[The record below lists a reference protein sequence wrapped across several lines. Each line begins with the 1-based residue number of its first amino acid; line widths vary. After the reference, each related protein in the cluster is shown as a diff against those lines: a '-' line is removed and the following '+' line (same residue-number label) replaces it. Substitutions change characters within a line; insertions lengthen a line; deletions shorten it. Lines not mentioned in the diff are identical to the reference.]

1 LTDTSTMQNKFDRT
15 ISNWFKSLK
24 EKYHL
29 NLINKGSF
37 AEIYSTQVTKGKF
50 ILALL
55 SGMLALFFLTFC
67 IISFTPIKRIVPGFE
82 SDEMHEEL
90 LSMKKKLLIMELEIA
105 GKLDYASH
113 LDSVLEVV
121 SDGHMATMIQ
131 LDSSRNKEDHT
142 STVNQN
148 QQMSLYNYHFY
159 QPVTGIVSQKFN
171 VKKKHYGIDIVSKK
185 NTAIKAALSGKIIV
199 ASWTLD
205 EGNVIG
211 IQHQDNLISFY
222 KHNSVLLKRKGD
234 VVKAGEVIAIIGNSG
249 ELSSGP
255 HLHFEIWQN
264 GTPLNPSD
272 IISFD

>member
-1 LTDTSTMQNKFDRT
+1 MPNKVNAY
-15 ISNWFKSLK
+15 IKNWFSSLK

-29 NLINKGSF
+29 NLTNKDSF

-50 ILALL
+50 LL
-55 SGMLALFFLTFC
+55 SLLGVFSAMLILTFC

-82 SDEMHEEL
+82 SDEMHQE
-90 LSMKKKLLIMELEIA
+90 LIMMKRKLMIMEFEIE
-105 GKLDYASH
+105 GKLNYANH
-113 LDSVLEVV
+113 LDSIFDIVDQDK
-121 SDGHMATMIQ
+121 SDQLIQ
-131 LDSSRNKEDHT
+131 DLDANMKAAPTENHAINSENAEPT
-142 STVNQN
+142 
-148 QQMSLYNYHFY
+148 LYQYHFY
-159 QPVTGIVSQKFN
+159 QPIKGIVSQKFN
-171 VKKKHYGIDIVSKK
+171 VKEKHYGVDVVSEK
-185 NTAIKAALSGKIIV
+185 NASIKAALSGKIIV
-199 ASWTLD
+199 ASWTLE

-234 VVKAGEVIAIIGNSG
+234 LVKSGEVIAIVGNSG

-255 HLHFEIWQN
+255 HLHFEIWQD

>member
-1 LTDTSTMQNKFDRT
+1 MQNKLEIT
-15 ISNWFKSLK
+15 IRNWFKSLK

-29 NLINKGSF
+29 NLINKDSF

-50 ILALL
+50 ILSLISVLL
-55 SGMLALFFLTFC
+55 SIFVLTFC
-67 IISFTPIKRIVPGFE
+67 IISFTPIKKMVPGFE
-82 SDEMHEEL
+82 SDEMHQEL
-90 LSMKKKLLIMELEIA
+90 VAMKKKLMIMDFEIA
-105 GKLDYASH
+105 GKLDYAMQI
-113 LDSVLEVV
+113 DSILESV
-121 SDGHMATMIQ
+121 SEENIPVTIQ
-131 LDSSRNKEDHT
+131 IDTAD
-142 STVNQN
+142 NQN
-148 QQMSLYNYHFY
+148 ASVVNTNEKDQQVSLYNYHFY

-171 VKKKHYGIDIVSKK
+171 VKSKHYGIDVVSKK
-185 NTAIKAALSGKIIV
+185 NEAIKAALSGKIIV

-249 ELSSGP
+249 ELTSGP